1 MSKEKRRV
9 PKLRFPG
16 FTEDWEQRKLSD
28 ILVERNEQQVETN
41 EYPLMSFVQGHG
53 VIPKGERY
61 DRSFLVLDQSKKY
74 KRTELGD
81 FIYSSNN
88 LETGSIGIN
97 KTGKAVISPV
107 YSIFYGVSIGDSQ
120 FIGIMSLL
128 PRFITKMIR
137 FRQGVVYGQWRI
149 HEKDF
154 LDISILIPSEAE
166 RTKITKL
173 ILSIE
178 ELITLHQRKLDNLK
192 LKKKALLQK
201 LFPKNGERYPELRF
215 PGFTDAWEQRK
226 LGDVAIITGG
236 GTPST
241 NVPEYWNGDIDWY
254 SPVEIGKNRYVSKS
268 TRKIT
273 KLGLEKSS
281 AKLLPIGTV
290 LFTSRAGIGNT
301 AILQAEG
308 CTNQG
313 FQSITPDSKELDT
326 YFLYTMTPRLKRYG
340 EVTGAGSTFVEVS
353 GKQMEKMSLV
363 LPSLEE
369 QKQIGRFFR
378 TIDDSITLHQRK
390 LEKLKLNKSALLQ
403 KLFPQKGC
411 TIPDVRFKGFTDA
424 WEQRKLND
432 FGIATG
438 GTSIESEFVDGGT
451 YKVINIGSY
460 SEESV
465 YNDQGLRVNKT
476 DKTKSRILNKYDL
489 TMILNDK
496 TASGNIIGR
505 VLLIDQ
511 DNTYVYNQR
520 TERIEVDTKDF
531 LPMFLY
537 HMLNAPE
544 QRKYIVKA
552 SQGNTQ
558 IYVNWSTISNIDYM
572 IPQLLLE
579 QEKIANLFSLINKD
593 ITLHQR
599 KLDCLISIKKG
610 LLQQLFV

>member
-128 PRFITKMIR
+128 PRFIAKMIR

-178 ELITLHQRKLDNLK
+178 ELITLHQRKLNNLK

-226 LGDVAIITGG
+226 LDDIAKIKTGG
-236 GTPST
+236 GTPKTT
-241 NVPEYWNGDIDWY
+241 NLEYWSGDIPWIQSSDL
-254 SPVEIGKNRYVSKS
+254 VEGDVVHVNIKKFINNNALKNSA
-268 TRKIT
+268 
-273 KLGLEKSS
+273 
-281 AKLLPIGTV
+281 AKLI
-290 LFTSRAGIGNT
+290 SR
-301 AILQAEG
+301 
-308 CTNQG
+308 
-313 FQSITPDSKELDT
+313 
-326 YFLYTMTPRLKRYG
+326 
-340 EVTGAGSTFVEVS
+340 
-353 GKQMEKMSLV
+353 
-363 LPSLEE
+363 
-369 QKQIGRFFR
+369 
-378 TIDDSITLHQRK
+378 DSI
-390 LEKLKLNKSALLQ
+390 ALVTRVGVGKVAVINQDFTTSQDFLSLSGFDGNDIKFIAYQLFRLMQENAKVLQ
-403 KLFPQKGC
+403 
-411 TIPDVRFKGFTDA
+411 
-424 WEQRKLND
+424 
-432 FGIATG
+432 
-438 GTSIESEFVDGGT
+438 GTSIKGIT
-451 YKVINIGSY
+451 
-460 SEESV
+460 
-465 YNDQGLRVNKT
+465 KT
-476 DKTKSRILNKYDL
+476 D
-489 TMILNDK
+489 
-496 TASGNIIGR
+496 
-505 VLLIDQ
+505 LI
-511 DNTYVYNQR
+511 
-520 TERIEVDTKDF
+520 
-531 LPMFLY
+531 
-537 HMLNAPE
+537 E
-544 QRKYIVKA
+544 QSIA
-552 SQGNTQ
+552 
-558 IYVNWSTISNIDYM
+558 
-572 IPQLLLE
+572 IPNSIKE
-579 QEKIANLFSLINKD
+579 QSLIANILSQTDSI

-599 KLDCLISIKKG
+599 KLDHLQLQKKA
-610 LLQQLFV
+610 LLQQTFI

>member
-1 MSKEKRRV
+1 MMNTNKKT
-9 PKLRFPG
+9 PKLRFKG
-16 FTEDWEQRKLSD
+16 FTDDWEQRNLGNLAEIVRGASPRPISDSKWFDNNSDVGWLRISDVTAQDGRIQYLEQKISKLGQDKTRVVKTPHLLLSIAATVGKPVINYVPTGVHDGFLIFLNPKFNILYAFWWLEMFREEWNKYGQPGSQVNLNSD
-28 ILVERNEQQVETN
+28 LVKNQVINIPNEKEQEKI
-41 EYPLMSFVQGHG
+41 S
-53 VIPKGERY
+53 
-61 DRSFLVLDQSKKY
+61 SFLEALD
-74 KRTELGD
+74 
-81 FIYSSNN
+81 
-88 LETGSIGIN
+88 
-97 KTGKAVISPV
+97 
-107 YSIFYGVSIGDSQ
+107 
-120 FIGIMSLL
+120 
-128 PRFITKMIR
+128 
-137 FRQGVVYGQWRI
+137 RI
-149 HEKDF
+149 
-154 LDISILIPSEAE
+154 
-166 RTKITKL
+166 
-173 ILSIE
+173 
-178 ELITLHQRKLDNLK
+178 
-192 LKKKALLQK
+192 
-201 LFPKNGERYPELRF
+201 
-215 PGFTDAWEQRK
+215 
-226 LGDVAIITGG
+226 
-236 GTPST
+236 
-241 NVPEYWNGDIDWY
+241 
-254 SPVEIGKNRYVSKS
+254 
-268 TRKIT
+268 
-273 KLGLEKSS
+273 
-281 AKLLPIGTV
+281 
-290 LFTSRAGIGNT
+290 
-301 AILQAEG
+301 
-308 CTNQG
+308 
-313 FQSITPDSKELDT
+313 
-326 YFLYTMTPRLKRYG
+326 
-340 EVTGAGSTFVEVS
+340 
-353 GKQMEKMSLV
+353 
-363 LPSLEE
+363 
-369 QKQIGRFFR
+369 
-378 TIDDSITLHQRK
+378 ITLHQRK

-403 KLFPQKGC
+403 KLFPQTGC